1 MSHPLSISFTR
12 KTCLFGWA
20 LSHVLKTREGR
31 ISWFLFCISLLFF
44 KKKSFQSYSENV
56 AVKLPDSSEWCL
68 WSPGAQS
75 WSKEAQNPFAERKK
89 TNASN
94 MLGVGS
100 QQGAEGILSRCRS
113 VWNGSGEPLGVRVG
127 LVILSLLTLIS
138 KPWWSQSL
146 NCRSGRCYRHWTLTI
161 KSETYKQ
168 SRRGTMIQVQVQL
181 GGLLGV
187 WTIGSVIP
195 LCWQAGT
202 RPYWHCT
209 DLGLQLCPAHCFYWW
224 ERQKERRQV
233 H

>member
-1 MSHPLSISFTR
+1 MTPNERLIMSHPLSISFTR
-12 KTCLFGWA
+12 KACLFGWA

-113 VWNGSGEPLGVRVG
+113 VWNGW
-127 LVILSLLTLIS
+127 
-138 KPWWSQSL
+138 KWWA
-146 NCRSGRCYRHWTLTI
+146 
-161 KSETYKQ
+161 
-168 SRRGTMIQVQVQL
+168 L
-181 GGLLGV
+181 GGPRGFGD
-187 WTIGSVIP
+187 TQSSHTDF
-195 LCWQAGT
+195 QAVVVT
-202 RPYWHCT
+202 VT
-209 DLGLQLCPAHCFYWW
+209 KLQIREVLQTLNTYDKIWNL
-224 ERQKERRQV
+224 
-233 H
+233 